1 MEDETSG
8 CEHVMIGTSL
18 EVEELDK
25 DLCVPEGTPRTFGY
39 SSKIFLGLDLK
50 HFIYLQGQEALL
62 VGRCARNNVTLDET
76 HIPMTQTGDIASIG
90 ICYQLCRP

>member
-39 SSKIFLGLDLK
+39 SSKRFLGLDLK
-50 HFIYLQGQEALL
+50 HFIYLRGQEALL
-62 VGRCARNNVTLDET
+62 VGRCARNVTSTTSLRMRLT
-76 HIPMTQTGDIASIG
+76 S
-90 ICYQLCRP
+90 R